1 MRLKKTAG
9 QRLVFVDRPWFL
21 PGVLFIAGIGLAFA
35 LWQHWQGGA
44 AWSTGDIALAFGAGV
59 LLAMAVLF
67 SDHSR
72 FVFDLKR
79 GQLRWRSE
87 SFWRLRDGTLKLED
101 VHGLRLEC
109 AAGEAAASA
118 CRGVIDTR
126 QGPLP
131 MSRRFRG
138 QKQDWEG
145 MLAEIEA
152 FAGSRFGK
160 PADTH

>member
-1 MRLKKTAG
+1 MKTAG
-9 QRLVFVDRPWFL
+9 QRLVFIDRPWFL
-21 PGVLFIAGIGLAFA
+21 PGILFIASIGLAFA
-35 LWQHWQGGA
+35 LWQHWQGST
-44 AWSTGDIALAFGAGV
+44 AWSTGDIGLAIGAAVALVLAV
-59 LLAMAVLF
+59 LL

-72 FVFDLKR
+72 FVFDLSR
-79 GQLRWRSE
+79 DQLRWRSE

-101 VHGLRLEC
+101 VQGLRLEC
-109 AAGEAAASA
+109 AADDAAAR

-138 QKQDWEG
+138 HKQEWEG

-152 FAGSRFGK
+152 FAGDRFGK
-160 PADTH
+160 PSDTR